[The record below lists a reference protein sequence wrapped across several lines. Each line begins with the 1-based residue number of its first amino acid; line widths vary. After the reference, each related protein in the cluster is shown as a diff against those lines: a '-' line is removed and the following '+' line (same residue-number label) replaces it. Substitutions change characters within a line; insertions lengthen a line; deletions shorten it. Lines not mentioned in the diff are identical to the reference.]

1 MTRNDKLARDLNEV
15 TYKDA
20 VLASTTNPSIFP
32 NLKYEYEE
40 DKHRFIDGGEGGE
53 HFNNNNP
60 AKSLVVEA
68 LCQGYALE
76 NINVISLG
84 TGKIHPESTQDKTKL
99 DM

>member
-1 MTRNDKLARDLNEV
+1 MSRNEKLARDLNEV

-20 VLASTTNPSIFP
+20 VLASTTTPLTFPS
-32 NLKYEYEE
+32 LTYEYGE

-60 AKSLVVEA
+60 TKSLVVEA

-84 TGKIHPESTQDKTKL
+84 TGKLHPESAQDKTKL
-99 DM
+99 DQ